1 MTEHK
6 HILVVDDESQITRVL
21 RTSLSSHGYDIRAA
35 NDGETALEIMKDWTP
50 DLVITDLAMPNMD
63 GLELCRQLRTRT
75 KVPIIVL
82 SVRGEERTKVKA
94 LDAGADDYVT
104 KPFGMEELLA
114 RVRANLR
121 RGGRAEESESAPI
134 ELGDFRIDP
143 GARSVLVKDRAVHL
157 TPKEFELLLYL
168 ARHPGKVITHRALLG
183 AVWGGESTEQV
194 EYLRVFV
201 GQLRKKLEPE
211 KDSPR
216 YIVTDPVGGLPVRTG
231 RVGGIRPQ
239 GTNRFLAAL
248 GMTSPYICD
257 FVHSFRFPYDSLIFN
272 LRTIYGPSNQM
283 WLMPGDVGRQKG
295 IEFMS
300 IEEVSVERFAQLFHH
315 YHQAL
320 S

>member
-1 MTEHK
+1 MIDHK

-21 RTSLSSHGYDIRAA
+21 RTSLSSHGYDIRVA

-63 GLELCRQLRTRT
+63 GLELCRRLRTT
-75 KVPIIVL
+75 THVPIIVL
-82 SVRGEERTKVKA
+82 SVRGDERVKVKA

-121 RGGRAEESESAPI
+121 RQRKDESESAAI
-134 ELGDFRIDP
+134 VEGDFRIDP
-143 GARSVLVKDRAVHL
+143 EARSVLVKDRTVHL

-201 GQLRKKLEPE
+201 RQLRKKLEP
-211 KDSPR
+211 DSSSSR
-216 YIVTDPVGGLPVRTG
+216 YIVTDPWVGY
-231 RVGGIRPQ
+231 
-239 GTNRFLAAL
+239 RFE
-248 GMTSPYICD
+248 
-257 FVHSFRFPYDSLIFN
+257 
-272 LRTIYGPSNQM
+272 
-283 WLMPGDVGRQKG
+283 PG
-295 IEFMS
+295 
-300 IEEVSVERFAQLFHH
+300 A
-315 YHQAL
+315 
-320 S
+320 